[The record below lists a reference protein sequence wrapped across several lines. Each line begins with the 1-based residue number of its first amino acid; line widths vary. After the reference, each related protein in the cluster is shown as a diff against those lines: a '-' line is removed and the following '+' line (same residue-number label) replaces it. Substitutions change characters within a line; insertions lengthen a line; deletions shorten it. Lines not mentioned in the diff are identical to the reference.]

1 MSITVN
7 LKVMES
13 MSYFWEATKDRE
25 KVGEQYITSIAEM
38 PEMKPLYEADFSA
51 ESVRKLLSGISNRE
65 MFPWNQKEGRFWN
78 NSMWMLEDMELGRQM
93 LGPVKTLNLDA
104 LAAKLNGKDLEVVI
118 IPGHITASYCEPG
131 RITLNFFKIQ
141 VELGDG
147 SLKFEG
153 LPLTAYLETLLDRV

>member
-1 MSITVN
+1 MPVTVN

-25 KVGEQYITSIAEM
+25 KVGEQYINSVAMM
-38 PEMKPLYEADFSA
+38 PEMKPLYGSDFTE

-78 NSMWMLEDMELGRQM
+78 NNMWMLEDMELGRRM

-104 LAAKLNGKDLEVVI
+104 LNVKLGNRDLEVVI
-118 IPGHITASYCEPG
+118 IPGHVDSFYNEPG

-141 VELGDG
+141 VDLETG
-147 SLKFEG
+147 SLNFEG
-153 LPLTAYLETLLDRV
+153 MPLVAYLETLI

>member
-1 MSITVN
+1 MSISVN

-38 PEMKPLYEADFSA
+38 PEMKPLYSA
-51 ESVRKLLSGISNRE
+51 EFTPESVRKLLSGISNRE

-93 LGPVKTLNLDA
+93 LNPVKTLNLDA
-104 LAAKLNGKDLEVVI
+104 LSKSLGDRDLEVVI
-118 IPGHITASYCEPG
+118 IPGHVDPVYCEPG

-141 VELGDG
+141 VSLEDG
-147 SLKFEG
+147 TLNFEG
-153 LPLTAYLETLLDRV
+153 LPLVSYLETLLDRI